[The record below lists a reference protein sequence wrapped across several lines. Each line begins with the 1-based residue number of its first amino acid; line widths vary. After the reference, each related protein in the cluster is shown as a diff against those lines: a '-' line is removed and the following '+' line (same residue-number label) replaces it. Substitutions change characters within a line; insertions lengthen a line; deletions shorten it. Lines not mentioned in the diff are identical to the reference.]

1 MTLLQE
7 TGGSFLKNALCWT
20 RSGFPRVGSWESKF
34 ATYSIV
40 LWESGFIL
48 LDKTFL
54 YRKSKWLIYYGTSQ
68 VLTRRRI
75 WLTWFLKLIGPQT
88 PLYSIPTEKKKPSPP
103 SLFTYLEM
111 AVLDQDSASPSQQT
125 GGLFLQCYWKGA
137 IPACLCV
144 AYGHILSR
152 IIAFQRYPHA
162 EIWDTHCSIPNK
174 GGGVGAVKVTL
185 GNFPMLL
192 YCSNVTTIA
201 FKSIYKIW
209 ASSSHTNSR
218 IETESNH

>member
-1 MTLLQE
+1 MPGVLTLHQE

-34 ATYSIV
+34 VTYSIV
-40 LWESGFIL
+40 LWESGIIL

-54 YRKSKWLIYYGTSQ
+54 YRKSKWLTYYGTSQ
-68 VLTRRRI
+68 DLNQEKDLAYLVS
-75 WLTWFLKLIGPQT
+75 QT
-88 PLYSIPTEKKKPSPP
+88 YWTTDPSLQHTHKKKKPS
-103 SLFTYLEM
+103 LFIYLEM
-111 AVLDQDSASPSQQT
+111 AVLDRDSASPSQQS

-162 EIWDTHCSIPNK
+162 ESGIHTVHSQTK
-174 GGGVGAVKVTL
+174 GAE
-185 GNFPMLL
+185 
-192 YCSNVTTIA
+192 
-201 FKSIYKIW
+201 W
-209 ASSSHTNSR
+209 ER
-218 IETESNH
+218 